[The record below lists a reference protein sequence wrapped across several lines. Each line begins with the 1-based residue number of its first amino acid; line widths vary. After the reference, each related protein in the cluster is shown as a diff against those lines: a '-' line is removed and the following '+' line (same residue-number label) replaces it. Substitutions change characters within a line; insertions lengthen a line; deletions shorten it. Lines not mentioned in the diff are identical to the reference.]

1 MAALIAAHRKTLR
14 RPPQR
19 VLVADEDPLVLD
31 QLRMCVEAA
40 APDADVVMVTDGD
53 QVLEEAQ
60 RQPLGLIIMDL
71 ALPRLNGVEV
81 CATLRG
87 GEATGDVPIVV
98 LSQRSTRGDRAL
110 LRQLGVR
117 AVVQKSLGLDGLTSI
132 VRAVISE
139 RPL

>member
-1 MAALIAAHRKTLR
+1 
-14 RPPQR
+14 
-19 VLVADEDPLVLD
+19 
-31 QLRMCVEAA
+31 
-40 APDADVVMVTDGD
+40 
-53 QVLEEAQ
+53 
-60 RQPLGLIIMDL
+60 
-71 ALPRLNGVEV
+71 
-81 CATLRG
+81 
-87 GEATGDVPIVV
+87 VPIVV